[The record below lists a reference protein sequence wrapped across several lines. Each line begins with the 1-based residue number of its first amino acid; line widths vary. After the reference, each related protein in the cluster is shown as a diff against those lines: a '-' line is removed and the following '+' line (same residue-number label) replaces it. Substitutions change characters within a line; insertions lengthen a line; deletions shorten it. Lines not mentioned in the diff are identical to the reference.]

1 LAKKTPL
8 RPSLR
13 QRNRDL
19 EERISEREAQLQLVL
34 TEVLGSI
41 RQLQQAFLA
50 LQKGLE
56 LRKIL
61 WRPVLTIR
69 DMDEALH
76 LLRERQTRQE
86 GHEGQ
91 GEGQEPK
98 MTAAPNPGPVQR
110 FVEHLDKEVG
120 APAPT
125 PRKESKGKPAPP
137 SLRRMREGEDQVR
150 RGEVTSE

>member
-1 LAKKTPL
+1 LGKKIPL

-13 QRNRDL
+13 QRNREL
-19 EERISEREAQLQLVL
+19 EERVTQLEAQLQLVL

-61 WRPVLTIR
+61 WRPVLTIG

-76 LLRERQTRQE
+76 LLRERKTRQE

-91 GEGQEPK
+91 GEGEEPK
-98 MTAAPNPGPVQR
+98 MTAAPDPGPVQR
-110 FVEHLDKEVG
+110 YVERLDAEVG

-125 PRKESKGKPAPP
+125 REEAKGKPPP
-137 SLRRMREGEDQVR
+137 LPG
-150 RGEVTSE
+150 